1 MISPRREAEIDAKVA
16 GGSSIRAAC
25 KNELE
30 QKAYMYAKKKQKQ
43 REVVPVPE
51 NPQGGVGVEKK
62 LPPSKLKF
70 KDLEELTLSGLWNA
84 LERKEPWA
92 IKLACDIFSKTKWEK
107 ENNTGHGSVHEW
119 YAALRKKLR
128 EERENAS

>member
-43 REVVPVPE
+43 REAVPAPE
-51 NPQGGVGVEKK
+51 SPQGSVGVEKK

-70 KDLEELTLSGLWNA
+70 KDLEDLTLSGLWNA

-107 ENNTGHGSVHEW
+107 ENNVNSMH
-119 YAALRKKLR
+119 ALEIYDKIR
-128 EERENAS
+128 ERWRSEKQNAS